1 MVNPGP
7 VPFVM
12 DLEAAEQRVPDLQ
25 DPIIKRL
32 AERLASGGGEPAAHL
47 IVEELWEG
55 VVAGRLRTGA
65 RLPTAR
71 QLAIALGVSPRSVE
85 RAYAELE
92 RRGVIR
98 TQPGE
103 GTFVRLDPPSAEQQE
118 RRREF
123 AALCRDVVARTRALG
138 FSLDELLD
146 ALAEYR
152 TVGGRAAEGPDSTM
166 E

>member
-1 MVNPGP
+1 M
-7 VPFVM
+7 
-12 DLEAAEQRVPDLQ
+12 PDLH
-25 DPIIKRL
+25 DPITRRL
-32 AERLASGGGEPAAHL
+32 AERLASGGGEPVAHL
-47 IVEELWEG
+47 IVEELWES
-55 VVAGRLRTGA
+55 VVTGSLRTGA

-92 RRGVIR
+92 RRGVIQTR
-98 TQPGE
+98 PGE

-123 AALCRDVVARTRALG
+123 AALCREVVARAQALG

-152 TVGGRAAEGPDSTM
+152 TVGGRATD
-166 E
+166 

>member
-1 MVNPGP
+1 M
-7 VPFVM
+7 
-12 DLEAAEQRVPDLQ
+12 EQRVPDSHEL
-25 DPIIKRL
+25 IT
-32 AERLASGGGEPAAHL
+32 ERLAARLATGGGEPVAHL

-55 VVAGRLRTGA
+55 VVEGSLRTGA

-98 TQPGE
+98 TRPGE
-103 GTFVRLDPPSAEQQE
+103 GTFVGLNLPSAEQRE

-123 AALCRDVVARTRALG
+123 AALCRETVARARALG

-152 TVGGRAAEGPDSTM
+152 TVGGRATDGPDSTM

>member
-1 MVNPGP
+1 M
-7 VPFVM
+7 
-12 DLEAAEQRVPDLQ
+12 PDRY
-25 DPIIKRL
+25 DPITERL
-32 AERLASGGGEPAAHL
+32 AERLAAGGGEPVAHL
-47 IVEELWEG
+47 IVEELWES
-55 VVAGRLRTGA
+55 VVAGSLRTGA

-98 TQPGE
+98 TRRGE
-103 GTFVRLDPPSAEQQE
+103 GTFVRLDPPSPEQQE

-123 AALCRDVVARTRALG
+123 AALCREVVARTQALG

-152 TVGGRAAEGPDSTM
+152 TVGGRATDGPDSTM

>member
-1 MVNPGP
+1 MPDP
-7 VPFVM
+7 H
-12 DLEAAEQRVPDLQ
+12 DL
-25 DPIIKRL
+25 IT
-32 AERLASGGGEPAAHL
+32 ERLAVRLAAGGGEPVAHL

-55 VVAGRLRTGA
+55 VVAGSLRTGA

-98 TQPGE
+98 TRPGE
-103 GTFVRLDPPSAEQQE
+103 GTFVRLDPPPEEQRE
-118 RRREF
+118 RRRAF
-123 AALCRDVVARTRALG
+123 AALCRETVARARALG
-138 FSLDELLD
+138 FSLEELLD

-152 TVGGRAAEGPDSTM
+152 TVAGRATDGPDSTT